1 MFFHWC
7 NQIFPLSHFSAYY
20 IDLALCMDK
29 KKKKKSIQIHTL
41 YCECNVLGLCSL
53 PPPPQMKTTSAPWL
67 LADVNIVNYRVT
79 AILTLFCSNFFLIGA
94 GKREGYNNYFPLGMH
109 YLLCIFKGHLR
120 WILAS
125 NKFIVEVI
133 TVGSFFFL
141 EFIYASSWFEFTPGS
156 DLWHSR

>member
-29 KKKKKSIQIHTL
+29 KKKKKHSDTHPLLWMQ
-41 YCECNVLGLCSL
+41 CFRFVF
-53 PPPPQMKTTSAPWL
+53 PPPLPPQMKTTSAPWL